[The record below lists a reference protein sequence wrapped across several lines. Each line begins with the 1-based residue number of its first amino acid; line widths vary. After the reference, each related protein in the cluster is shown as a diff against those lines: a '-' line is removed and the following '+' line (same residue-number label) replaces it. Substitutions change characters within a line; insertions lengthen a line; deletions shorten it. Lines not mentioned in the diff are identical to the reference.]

1 MKKIAIIILSIS
13 VFLTQSLRAEVKPY
27 AFGDIKY
34 FNYGL
39 EESDL
44 QALNTALVNLGYAS
58 STTSTDNSAF
68 GFELGFGIDI
78 TSNFAL
84 EASYID
90 LGTLTINNTTTGPA
104 TTNKLEIDGS
114 SVALTGVVKFG
125 EEKQYFYARGGMHS
139 WDLDGKL
146 TSSLGVANFTLGDGT
161 DFLFGI
167 GYRADMF
174 RVGYDYYKIDDSD
187 ISSFSAGLIYN
198 F

>member
-1 MKKIAIIILSIS
+1 MRKLLIAILSIS
-13 VFLTQSLRAEVKPY
+13 FFLTQSLRAEVKPY

-34 FNYGL
+34 FNYGV
-39 EESDL
+39 EKSDL

-58 STTSTDNSAF
+58 STSSTDNSGF

-78 TSNFAL
+78 ASNFAL
-84 EASYID
+84 EASYIN
-90 LGTLTINNTTTGPA
+90 LGTLTINNSTTGPA
-104 TTNKLEIDGS
+104 TTNKLDIDGNS
-114 SVALTGVVKFG
+114 LALTGVAKLG
-125 EEKQYFYARGGMHS
+125 EEKNYFYARGGMHS

-146 TSSLGVANFTLGDGT
+146 TSSLGTANFTLGDGT

-174 RVGYDYYKIDDSD
+174 RVGYDYYKIDDGD
-187 ISSFSAGLIYN
+187 ISSLSAGLIYN